1 MRVDGSRG
9 EAWQGPRRAGSWG
22 NGAGWPESAQ
32 PGDGAAAQAYEAEA
46 VGRSHSVLYTLPQL
60 DALTGG
66 FEPGK
71 VAFIESSSRFI
82 FPLTTLMAF
91 RGALEGNVVFV
102 DGGNSVDPFGI
113 ARHCKAR
120 RIDPRPILS
129 RVRVARAFT
138 AHQLATLIDDRM
150 ESAVREAGAGTIIVS
165 CLMDMFFD
173 KDMPWRES
181 RQMLRRSLEEIR
193 AVARESEA
201 AAIVTHYSHAPM
213 GARLAALV
221 DARID
226 LRLRLRQAGD
236 TLFATSRYGSMAF
249 RTGPGRWQRTL
260 DQYGGPENGA
270 HLTHV

>member
-1 MRVDGSRG
+1 M
-9 EAWQGPRRAGSWG
+9 AIPTAMRAGDARPI
-22 NGAGWPESAQ
+22 AGTNAEESAI
-32 PGDGAAAQAYEAEA
+32 GSSSAI
-46 VGRSHSVLYTLPQL
+46 LYSIPQL

-91 RGALEGNVVFV
+91 RGALEGEVVFV

-138 AHQLATLIDDRM
+138 AHQIATLINERL
-150 ESAVREAGAGTIIVS
+150 EGAVREANAGTIIIS

-181 RQMLRRSLEEIR
+181 RQLLRRSLEEIG

-201 AAIVTHYSHAPM
+201 AAIVTHYSHAPLNS
-213 GARLAALV
+213 RLAALV
-221 DARID
+221 DARTD

-260 DQYGGPENGA
+260 DQYGGLCDGPDLA
-270 HLTHV
+270 HV